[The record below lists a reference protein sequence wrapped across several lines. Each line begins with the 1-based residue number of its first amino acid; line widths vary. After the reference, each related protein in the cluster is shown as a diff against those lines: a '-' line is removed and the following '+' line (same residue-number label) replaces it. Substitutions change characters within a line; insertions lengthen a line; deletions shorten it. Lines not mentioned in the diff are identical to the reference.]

1 MMTTYHEEKAMIGTY
16 TSLQTAALAVRE
28 AELRW
33 IREWEAM
40 YDLPRSI
47 PTRRERD
54 AGAGGALRFVGTYSD
69 LQGRAVQ
76 VRDARLA
83 VLEAWE
89 AMYGLPRAKPE

>member
-1 MMTTYHEEKAMIGTY
+1 MIGTF
-16 TSLQTAALAVRE
+16 TPLQTAALAVRE
-28 AELRW
+28 ADLRW

-40 YDLPRSI
+40 YALPRSI

-54 AGAGGALRFVGTYSD
+54 AGAGGALLFTGTYTE
-69 LQGRAVQ
+69 LQRRAVA

-89 AMYGLPRAKPE
+89 AMYALPSARRVIE